1 MHGHQTLDHLFVVLP
16 LLLVGVIVAVSV
28 HLGRQPLQLHSI
40 ALLFDGLH
48 TNLLPRLVIL
58 DQDYALFNA
67 RLLFHHDVRRCS

>member
-28 HLGRQPLQLHSI
+28 HLGRQPPQLHSI

-48 TNLLPRLVIL
+48 TDLLTRLVVL

-67 RLLFHHDVRRCS
+67 RLLFHHDVRRCC